1 MIGKD
6 MTKIKMTKEDL
17 EWQAKADA
25 DALMNVEKLKK
36 DKARLKR
43 ALKVVQ
49 EKISEGQKTLEA
61 AKNIKKTVKV
71 SKTKRKR
78 TVKRKIGKKSKK
90 R

>member
-1 MIGKD
+1 